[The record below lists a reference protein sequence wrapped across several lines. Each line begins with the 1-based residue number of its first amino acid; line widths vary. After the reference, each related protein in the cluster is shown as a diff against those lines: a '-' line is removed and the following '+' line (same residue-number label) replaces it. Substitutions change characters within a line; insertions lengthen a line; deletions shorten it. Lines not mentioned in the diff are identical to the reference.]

1 MYPKWQQ
8 FVRAVTGFLF
18 LAVAILPATRATAQD
33 LGGLIERLGVEE
45 MARDYLRPGI
55 DAVGY
60 SINSGYSHT
69 ARIDSVFHV
78 WIGAKLITTYIPDAD
93 RSFIAKLPPELTELG
108 YPGSFSTA
116 TIVGGEGTTITSDQP
131 SQPPIAFPGG
141 TGLSAF
147 VIAMPQ
153 IAIGPLL
160 GTDIIL
166 RGLPPSRFDD
176 KIGEISFYGGG
187 LKHEIT
193 HYLDVP
199 FDLAVLVGYQHFS
212 IGDVVDGNSLA
223 GLLQASVAFSDV
235 TLFGGVGY
243 ESYDIAVSYTSEATS
258 QLPATAITL
267 DFQRRNLRFAAGGAL
282 SLFSLIDLT
291 AEYSFGVQNNLTL
304 GIGFTI

>member
-1 MYPKWQQ
+1 MHPKRQQ
-8 FVRAVTGFLF
+8 YVRAVTGLLF
-18 LAVAILPATRATAQD
+18 LAAAFLPGTGATAQD
-33 LGGLIERLGVEE
+33 LGGLIERLGVKE

-69 ARIDSVFHV
+69 ARVDSCFHV
-78 WIGAKLITTYIPDAD
+78 WIGAKLITTYIPETD
-93 RSFIAKLPPELTELG
+93 RSFVAKLPAELTGLG

-116 TIVGGEGTTITSDQP
+116 TIVGGEGTTITSDDP
-131 SQPPIAFPGG
+131 AQPPIAFPGG

-153 IAIGPLL
+153 VSVGPLL

-176 KIGEISFYGGG
+176 KIGEFSFYGGG

-199 FDLAVLVGYQHFS
+199 FDLAVLAGYQQFR
-212 IGDVVDGNSLA
+212 IGDVVEGSSLA
-223 GLLQASVAFSDV
+223 GLVQASVAFSGV

-243 ESYDIAVSYTSEATS
+243 ESYDIAVSYTSEATA
-258 QLPATAITL
+258 QLPATAITI
-267 DFQRRNLRFAAGGAL
+267 DFQRRNLRFAMGGAL
-282 SLFSLIDLT
+282 SLFSLLDLT

-304 GIGFTI
+304 GFGFTF